1 MSEEHEGEASP
12 YDIAVSESTPPVPLR
27 MATAIAASV
36 VALIASIWFLQQ
48 MQVVAIPVFVAVF
61 GALVMRPLQAGIQRR
76 IPKWMGGLGTM
87 VAALIPVTILIGTA
101 TGIVAVLVAIAPS
114 RAEFEEY
121 WTKVHGWASDQ
132 AGKVGMELPEASDV
146 GSEAL
151 ASIGGTLSSMVVV
164 FTGIV
169 LTTIFMLLLLGEAD
183 AMIRRA
189 TTNLPGSIAVRV
201 VEASKTIGMKIRQ
214 FLLMRTI
221 VGLISGVLTFI
232 LLFALGVDYALLWA
246 FLVVLF
252 NYIPNVGAL
261 LGAVAPILIATVQHD
276 PLRGLGV
283 AIGMFLIEQVVG
295 SFLAPKLQG
304 ARLRLSPFLVLASLV
319 FFSWMW
325 GIGGMLIATP
335 CLLLL
340 VIVLEEIPPL
350 APIAALMRRDADSK
364 RLVDDVDVD
373 QEELASKT

>member
-1 MSEEHEGEASP
+1 
-12 YDIAVSESTPPVPLR
+12 

-36 VALIASIWFLQQ
+36 IAIIAAIWFLQQ
-48 MQVVAIPVFVAVF
+48 MQVVAIPVLVAIF
-61 GALVMRPLQAGIQRR
+61 GALLMRPLQAGIQRR

-87 VAALIPVTILIGTA
+87 VAALIPVTILVGMVA
-101 TGIVAVLVAIAPS
+101 GIVAVLVAISPS
-114 RAEFEEY
+114 REEFVAY
-121 WTKVHGWASDQ
+121 GTKVHDWASGL
-132 AGKVGMELPEASDV
+132 AGQVGMALPEASDIS
-146 GSEAL
+146 SEAIAQL
-151 ASIGGTLSSMVVV
+151 GGTLSFIVVV

-169 LTTIFMLLLLGEAD
+169 LTTLFMLLLLDEAD
-183 AMIRRA
+183 AIARR
-189 TTNLPGSIAVRV
+189 TTQNLPAHIAVRV
-201 VEASKTIGMKIRQ
+201 VEGSKTIGMKIRQ
-214 FLLMRTI
+214 FLLVRTL
-221 VGLISGVLTFI
+221 VGLLSGVLTFI
-232 LLFALGVDYALLWA
+232 LLFFLGVEYALLWA

-283 AIGMFLIEQVVG
+283 AIGMFLIEQIVG
-295 SFLAPKLQG
+295 SFIAPKLQG

-335 CLLLL
+335 CLLLV

-350 APIAALMRRDADSK
+350 APIAALMRRDGDSK
-364 RLVDDVDVD
+364 RLVEDVDVD
-373 QEELASKT
+373 QEKLESKTR